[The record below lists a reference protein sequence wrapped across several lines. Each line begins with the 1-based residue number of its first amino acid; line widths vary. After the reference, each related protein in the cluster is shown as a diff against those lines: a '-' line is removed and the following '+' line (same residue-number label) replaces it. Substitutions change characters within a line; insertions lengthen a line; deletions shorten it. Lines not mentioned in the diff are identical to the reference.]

1 MYSINL
7 ILIKQIVPSTYH
19 LQKFILLRF
28 EISGIA
34 NSIMKMS
41 PNQKTTLSV
50 TGEMNI
56 LETKQVIS
64 FWFNDVFN
72 SYLVYILL
80 RTMHIVFSNG
90 TLINKDLSPNNI
102 IWNPSGILLW
112 FLSFLDCTVLL
123 LFFMYIRINK
133 FYFENGPWKV
143 KAKY

>member
-28 EISGIA
+28 GISGIA

-64 FWFNDVFN
+64 FWLNDVFN

-80 RTMHIVFSNG
+80 RTMYIVFSNG

-102 IWNPSGILLW
+102 ICNPLGILL
-112 FLSFLDCTVLL
+112 
-123 LFFMYIRINK
+123 
-133 FYFENGPWKV
+133 
-143 KAKY
+143 